1 MKNALLLA
9 EVREYLGKGVSLY
22 RSLIKK
28 GVPPDVAISVMPLA
42 NVRQADD
49 PTSEIPTIT
58 EALLDEGNE

>member
-22 RSLIKK
+22 RSLLKK

-42 NVRQADD
+42 NAGQADD

-58 EALLDEGNE
+58 KALLDEGDE

>member
-1 MKNALLLA
+1 LKNALLLA

-28 GVPPDVAISVMPLA
+28 GVPPDVAISIMPLVNA
-42 NVRQADD
+42 GQEDN
-49 PTSEIPTIT
+49 PTSDIPTIT